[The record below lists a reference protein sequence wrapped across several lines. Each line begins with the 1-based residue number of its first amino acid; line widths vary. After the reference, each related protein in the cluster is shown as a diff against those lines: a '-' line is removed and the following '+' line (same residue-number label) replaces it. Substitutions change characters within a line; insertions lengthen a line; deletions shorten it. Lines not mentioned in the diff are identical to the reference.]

1 MKLYLLRHANADT
14 EAEFDDNRAI
24 SPKGEKQSKRVAEFC
39 RNHHIMP
46 AQILASPLLRAQ
58 QTAKPVARKL
68 GVSVETVPWLVHET
82 APDQIISHLA
92 ERGEVES
99 VMLVGHEPD
108 FGFLA
113 ASLLGSER
121 DAIRVRKA
129 SLLLLEISEFKVG
142 GARLEWSLPA
152 KLM

>member
-14 EAEFDDNRAI
+14 EAEIDDNRAL

-39 RNHHIMP
+39 RKHAIAP
-46 AQILASPLLRAQ
+46 TQILASPLLRAQ

-68 GVSVETVPWLVHET
+68 GLKVETVPWLAQES
-82 APDQIISHLA
+82 APEQIISQLA

-108 FGFLA
+108 FGYLA
-113 ASLLGSER
+113 AALLGSER
-121 DAIRVRKA
+121 DAVCVRKA
-129 SLLLLEISEFKVG
+129 SLLLFEVSEFKVG
-142 GARLEWSLPA
+142 GARLEWSLPV